1 MERPNDGEDV
11 KLEHDNGWAAYE
23 NVQQFLQVDGW
34 FPDDVEGLTAF
45 SARYVGTHAE
55 FRVVAHINVELEQIY
70 VYVIFSESVPDD
82 RRPAVAELLTRAN
95 YGLRI
100 GNFEMD
106 FRDGEVRYKAS
117 LDFEGAT
124 LTHPLLKNLLYP
136 AVQTSDRYFQS
147 VMQVA
152 FAGAVPEAVIGE
164 VEGRPVVG
172 PEDDGGATG
181 R

>member
-1 MERPNDGEDV
+1 MGGMERPNDGEDV

-34 FPDDVEGLTAF
+34 FPEDIDGLTAF

-55 FRVVAHINVELEQIY
+55 FRVVAHINVELEQMY
-70 VYVIFSESVPDD
+70 VYVILADMIPVE
-82 RRPAVAELLTRAN
+82 RRMARAELITRAN

-117 LDFEGAT
+117 IDFEHAS

-136 AVQTSDRYFQS
+136 AVQTSDRYYRAIS
-147 VMQVA
+147 QVG
-152 FAGAVPEAVIGE
+152 FAGLEPEAAISQ

-172 PEDDGGATG
+172 PEED
-181 R
+181 